1 MKSVILALMLLS
13 PACAAA
19 GEMAAMPAGEY
30 FMGSADGKGPKNER
44 PGRKV
49 TLTGYS
55 IDARPVSARGFVDYL
70 ETLLPREN
78 GKLALPPLRQG
89 PIGQLEPPEE
99 IKRLVRVPSYWLT
112 LVEEGFELKGDEAA
126 PAFNVTWAGADAY
139 CRAAG
144 KALPSEAQWEAA
156 CAAGGNNFKIGT
168 KKEWTA
174 DWYSGGFYAT
184 AGSVDPFNSAN
195 TGMKSVRGGA
205 DARGK
210 ISCTSRSGAGFLVG
224 AANLTFRCASRIS
237 EK

>member
-1 MKSVILALMLLS
+1 MKKTMALFLLLS
-13 PACAAA
+13 PALAAA
-19 GEMAAMPAGEY
+19 GETVAMPAGVY
-30 FMGSADGKGPKNER
+30 FMGSADGGPKNER

-55 IDARPVSARGFVDYL
+55 IDARPVSAREFTDYL

-78 GKLALPPLRQG
+78 GRLALLPLRQG
-89 PIGQLEPPEE
+89 PIGQLEAPDA

-112 LVEEGFELKGDEAA
+112 LGEDGFALKGDGSA
-126 PAFNVTWAGADAY
+126 PAFNVSWEGADGY

-156 CAAGGNNFKIGT
+156 CASGGKVFTIGT

-184 AGSVDPFNSAN
+184 AGPADPLNTAN

-210 ISCTSRSGAGFLVG
+210 VSCTSRSGSGYRAA
-224 AANLTFRCASRIS
+224 AANLTFRCASRTS
-237 EK
+237 EE